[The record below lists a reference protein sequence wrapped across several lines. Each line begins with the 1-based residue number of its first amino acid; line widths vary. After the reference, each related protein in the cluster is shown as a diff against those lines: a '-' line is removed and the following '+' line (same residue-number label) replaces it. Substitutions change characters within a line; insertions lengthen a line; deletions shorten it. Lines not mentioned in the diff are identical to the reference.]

1 MKMANQ
7 TKKAILIDGNSILF
21 RMFYGVRTMTSS
33 KGVPTNGI
41 FGFVKLLQQ
50 IQNEM
55 QPDYLAAAF
64 DMAQPTFRH
73 QRYDAYKAG
82 RDKMPEELITQ
93 LDLIKEILTQ
103 MQVPVVMLAGYEAD
117 DIIGTLAKKF
127 AGKGV
132 AAKIIT
138 GDRDSFQLVED
149 QVHILYT
156 TTRSGNQFVE
166 VDPVYIHEKYGIEPI
181 ELIQVKALMGD
192 PSDNIPG
199 IKGIG
204 EKTALKFVKQ
214 YHTVDGLYEH
224 IDELK
229 GKQKEKV
236 AAGKDAAYLSLFL
249 GEIDVKA
256 PIEMD
261 ESDMQMRDLFNEQVV
276 EILKEL
282 EFTSILR
289 KLSAPMAL
297 PTGDAASV
305 AYSTVGSSK
314 DLYFLLTQIA
324 KEDQLLLHI
333 IQEGK
338 ALWAAFELKGRYY
351 YVPETALVEALL
363 GALNDL
369 PNADALGIVGHDL
382 KALTHIFEAQ
392 GAQLVKMDFDTYVA
406 AYLLEPADNRYDLK
420 SLAAKYLDQTIVG
433 EEELLGKG
441 RTRRALA
448 EIAAPERAAF
458 IVGECAAIHGLH
470 AELAHQLEEMEM
482 TALYQKIEL
491 PLIPV
496 LVSMESIGFKID
508 QEQLKNL
515 SAHFEARIETLT
527 RQIYEEAGQRFN
539 INSTKQLGMI
549 LFEEMGLPPI
559 KKTKTGY
566 STSVEV
572 LEQLRPYNTI
582 VDDILEYRTVTKLDS
597 TYGRGL
603 IKLVDPETEKIY
615 SHFNQTV
622 TATGRIS
629 SSDPNL
635 QNIPVRTDLGRE
647 IRRVFVPSSPMCVL
661 VDADYSQI
669 ELRVLAHLTQDENL
683 LEAFAKNQDI
693 HARTASEIFQ
703 VPLEDVT
710 REQRSHAK
718 AINFGLIYGKQAFSL
733 GKELGIGRNQA
744 QDYIDM
750 YFSRYP
756 KVYAYMK
763 AIREEAKTKGYVT
776 TLYGRRRY
784 IPEIQSRNR
793 MIVQSGERMALNTP
807 IQGSAA
813 DIMKIAMVKVY
824 HRLAKESFRSHL
836 LLQIHD
842 ELIIEAPET
851 ESEKI
856 LRLLTE
862 EMENA
867 VSLSVPLVVDARIGK
882 SWYELK

>member
-1 MKMANQ
+1 MTNQ
-7 TKKAILIDGNSILF
+7 TKKAIFIDGNSILF
-21 RMFYGVRTMTSS
+21 RMFYGVRTMANS
-33 KGVPTNGI
+33 KGVPTNGV

-55 QPDYLAAAF
+55 RPDYLAVAF
-64 DMAQPTFRH
+64 DLPQPTFRH

-82 RDKMPEELITQ
+82 RDKMPEELIAQ
-93 LDLIKEILTQ
+93 LALIKKILMQ
-103 MQVPVVMLAGYEAD
+103 MQVPVITRPGYEAD
-117 DIIGTLAKKF
+117 DIIGTLAKHF
-127 AGKGV
+127 AEKGV
-132 AAKIIT
+132 SAKIIT

-156 TTRSGNQFVE
+156 TTRSGSQFVE
-166 VDPVYIHEKYGIEPI
+166 VDPAYIQEKYGIEPI

-192 PSDNIPG
+192 ASDNIPG

-236 AAGKDAAYLSLFL
+236 EAGKDAAYLSLFL
-249 GEIDVKA
+249 GEIDVQV

-261 ESDMQMRDLFNEQVV
+261 ESDMRMQDLFNELVI
-276 EILKEL
+276 ETLKEL

-289 KLSAPMAL
+289 KLSAPTEL
-297 PTGDAASV
+297 PADNAASV
-305 AYSTVGSSK
+305 AYSTVASSK
-314 DLYFLLTQIA
+314 DLYFLLMQIA
-324 KEDQLLLHI
+324 EEEQLLLHI
-333 IQEGK
+333 VQEDES
-338 ALWAAFELKGRYY
+338 LWAAFELKGRYY
-351 YVPETALVEALL
+351 YVPETKLVRELL
-363 GALNDL
+363 HALNDL

-382 KALTHIFEAQ
+382 KSLTHIFEAQ

-406 AYLLEPADNRYDLK
+406 AYLLEPTDNRYDLK

-441 RTRRALA
+441 RSRKTFG
-448 EIAAPERAAF
+448 EIAEPERTAY
-458 IVGECAAIHGLH
+458 IMGECAAIHGLRT
-470 AELAHQLEEMEM
+470 ELAHQLDEMAM
-482 TALYQKIEL
+482 TDLYQKIEL
-491 PLIPV
+491 PLIPI
-496 LVSMESIGFKID
+496 LASMERIGFKID
-508 QEQLKNL
+508 QKQLENL

-527 RQIYEEAGQRFN
+527 EQIYEEAGQRFN
-539 INSTKQLGMI
+539 INSTKQLGTI

-603 IKLVDPETEKIY
+603 IKLVDPETEKIH

-647 IRRVFVPSSPMCVL
+647 IRRVFVPSSPSRVL

-683 LEAFAKNQDI
+683 IEAFAKNQDI

-744 QDYIDM
+744 QDYIDL

-756 KVYAYMK
+756 KVYAYMEG
-763 AIREEAKTKGYVT
+763 IREEAKTKGYVT

-793 MIVQSGERMALNTP
+793 MLVQSGERMALNTP

-813 DIMKIAMVKVY
+813 DIMKIAMIKVY

-842 ELIIEAPET
+842 ELIIEAPEA

-867 VSLSVPLVVDARIGK
+867 VSLSVPLVVDAHIGK